1 MKLLMMTTTR
11 PSTFSSGTNLV
22 RTLRLEDDRNKKD
35 IAPLLRFF
43 SKSSDEEYIS
53 LDDYVAAIYYVTGE
67 GKEKAAVSPVVE
79 KLTNRGCGDLYASEA
94 LDEIMLE
101 ALREYNDIDVKDA
114 AKDNLNLGGDEND
127 EEKKEKEAFTEGS
140 FDNGLP

>member
-1 MKLLMMTTTR
+1 
-11 PSTFSSGTNLV
+11 
-22 RTLRLEDDRNKKD
+22 
-35 IAPLLRFF
+35 
-43 SKSSDEEYIS
+43 

-127 EEKKEKEAFTEGS
+127 EEKKEKEAFTEGFLTTAYLETILAGKVQKVAVIS
-140 FDNGLP
+140 DLSDSPVVLVQGAYRASESNHAANHAAIHEGPGGSGY